1 MAALSNP
8 KGLSS
13 SVVTEHEMTF
23 VFEESGSIEE
33 PKAKMSTSWYY
44 PEAKAFVCKMCGKRC
59 KELGKPMCYRVNPYC
74 G

>member
-1 MAALSNP
+1 
-8 KGLSS
+8 
-13 SVVTEHEMTF
+13 MTF